1 MEISKVER
9 EQAISRL
16 TEMGAE
22 EWRARKFVLDV
33 CEYINDADVPE
44 ALIYVGWEMLTQIK
58 SDEENEITAP
68 LSEIKMDDTTFRF
81 GVAAVD
87 ATLTPYERMF
97 NSLKARLNLYRRV
110 KAL

>member
-1 MEISKVER
+1 MTR
-9 EQAISRL
+9 EDAVNRL
-16 TEMGAE
+16 IEMGAE
-22 EWRARKFVLDV
+22 EWRARKFILDVLDY
-33 CEYINDADVPE
+33 CNREDVPE

-58 SDEENEITAP
+58 SDEENETVAP
-68 LSEIKMDDTTFRF
+68 LSEIKMDDTTFKF

-97 NSLKARLNLYRRV
+97 NSLKPRLNLYRRV